1 MFYNTVIMSN
11 RVIKPQERRA
21 KAKADLRKK
30 ILDAARPLFVKREY
44 EAVTMREIARR
55 IGYSTTAIYYQF
67 PDKESLLREL
77 CERDF
82 HALSEQFSRLG
93 RIADPIERIR
103 KAGQAYVRFG
113 LEHPEQ
119 YRLMFMGQH
128 PELPPTAARN
138 GSGDPEQ
145 AAYGFLLGAVQEA
158 MAAGRFRPELKD
170 AQLVAQA
177 LWASVHGV
185 VALHLSRPGG
195 ERVEWRSADKAAQ
208 LATNLFVN
216 GLLR

>member
-1 MFYNTVIMSN
+1 MES
-11 RVIKPQERRA
+11 KDRRA
-21 KAKADLRKK
+21 KAKADLRKR
-30 ILDAARPLFVKREY
+30 IMDAARALFVKRGY

-55 IGYSTTAIYYQF
+55 IGYTTTALYYQF

-82 HALSEQFSRLG
+82 HALSEQFNRLG

-103 KAGQAYVRFG
+103 KAGQAYVNFG
-113 LEHPEQ
+113 LEHPEH

-128 PELPPTAARN
+128 PEPPPAAMRN
-138 GSGDPEQ
+138 GNGDSEQ

-170 AQLVAQA
+170 AQLVAQV

-185 VALHLSRPGG
+185 VALHLSNPGG
-195 ERVEWRSADKAAQ
+195 DRVEWRSAEKAAQ
-208 LATNLFVN
+208 LATGLSVD